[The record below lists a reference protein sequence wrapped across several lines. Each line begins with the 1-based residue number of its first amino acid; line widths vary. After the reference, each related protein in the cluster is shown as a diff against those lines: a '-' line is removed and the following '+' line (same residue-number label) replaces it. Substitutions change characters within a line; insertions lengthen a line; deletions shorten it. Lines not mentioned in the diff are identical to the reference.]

1 LVKEHPVS
9 SKNNRKMFRRQNF
22 FFGTMKLFQMLLNS
36 SLAALSAVVLFPA
49 IVGAA
54 ATTPTVVW
62 ALLGVGV
69 VLTIVGDVEDVD
81 D

>member
-1 LVKEHPVS
+1 
-9 SKNNRKMFRRQNF
+9 
-22 FFGTMKLFQMLLNS
+22 MKLFQMLLNS
-36 SLAALSAVVLFPA
+36 SLAVLSAVVLFPA

-62 ALLGVGV
+62 ALFGVGV
-69 VLTIVGDVEDVD
+69 VLAIVGDVEDVD